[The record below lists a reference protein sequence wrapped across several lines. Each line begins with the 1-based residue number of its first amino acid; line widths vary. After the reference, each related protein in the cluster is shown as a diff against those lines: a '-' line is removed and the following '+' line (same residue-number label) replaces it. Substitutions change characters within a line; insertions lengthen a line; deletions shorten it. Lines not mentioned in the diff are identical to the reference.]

1 MLGPEAVAVRA
12 HNVTLCDLAQE
23 GFFGLQLA
31 LTGESERLRGGVSM
45 VEVHHVRRKASTT
58 ISTRHPPQAVE
69 NIRRRTL
76 AGRNS
81 ADLCLSVRRV
91 VLSVVRT
98 LLLDRPG
105 HPVL

>member
-45 VEVHHVRRKASTT
+45 VEVHHVWRKASATVG
-58 ISTRHPPQAVE
+58 TRHAPQPIE
-69 NIRRRTL
+69 QLRRRAL
-76 AGRNS
+76 SRSNAL
-81 ADLCLSVRRV
+81 DL
-91 VLSVVRT
+91 
-98 LLLDRPG
+98 
-105 HPVL
+105 